1 MRLTAATQTPNP
13 ARAGQVPGGG
23 RSSPGRHQA
32 RNGASA
38 TSATATLASASRTGG
53 TPRSKAYLASTAA
66 IAQQAPAST
75 TLNRA
80 STTALRSGRVS
91 ARMPQG

>member
-1 MRLTAATQTPNP
+1 MKLTAATQAPNP
-13 ARAGQVPGGG
+13 ARAVQVPGGG
-23 RSSPGRHQA
+23 RSRPGRRQA

-38 TSATATLASASRTGG
+38 TSATATRASASRTGG

-75 TLNRA
+75 TLSRA
-80 STTALRSGRVS
+80 PTTAARSGRIS
-91 ARMPQG
+91 ARIAQQ